1 MNHMMAEKI
10 RILIADDHAMVRKN
24 ICTLIKTQ
32 ADMEVIATAENGR
45 EAVLLAEQMEPDV
58 IVMDIYMPLMDG
70 IEATKKIR
78 AADKLVSIVILSMH
92 ASYVLVEKMLGLGAQ
107 GYVLKYHA
115 IQDLP
120 QAIRSIRQGKTF
132 LSPALS
138 SSS

>member
-1 MNHMMAEKI
+1 MAEKI
-10 RILIADDHAMVRKN
+10 RILVADDHAMVRKN
-24 ICTLIKTQ
+24 ICTLLKTQ
-32 ADMEVIATAENGR
+32 ADMEVVATAKNGR
-45 EAVLLAEQMEPDV
+45 EAISLTRQMQPDV

-92 ASYVLVEKMLGLGAQ
+92 ASYALVEKMMRLGAK

-120 QAIRSIRQGKTF
+120 QAIRAIQQGETF